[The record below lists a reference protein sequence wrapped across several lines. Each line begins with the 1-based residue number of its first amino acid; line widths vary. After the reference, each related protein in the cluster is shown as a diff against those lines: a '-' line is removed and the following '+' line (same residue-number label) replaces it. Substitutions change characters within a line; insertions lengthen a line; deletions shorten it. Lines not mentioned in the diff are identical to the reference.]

1 MKTVRII
8 NRLRELSENPKNLK
22 VKDCANLLRL
32 AAERLEELS
41 TGVLPVTAEIAK
53 KIYTIDE
60 LAKMYDCRCQYSQE
74 QHSEILRLR
83 ARIEEFE
90 ENESKITDKQ

>member
-8 NRLRELSENPKNLK
+8 NRLKDLAENPKGLMLK
-22 VKDCANLLRL
+22 DYTGILRL
-32 AAERLEELS
+32 AAARLEELS

-83 ARIEEFE
+83 ARIEELE
-90 ENESKITDKQ
+90 GNENLHSD

>member
-8 NRLRELSENPKNLK
+8 NRLRELSENPKDLML
-22 VKDCANLLRL
+22 KDCTSLLRL
-32 AAERLEELS
+32 AVERLEELS

-53 KIYTIDE
+53 RIYNRHE

-83 ARIEEFE
+83 ARIKELEG
-90 ENESKITDKQ
+90 NESKIADKQ